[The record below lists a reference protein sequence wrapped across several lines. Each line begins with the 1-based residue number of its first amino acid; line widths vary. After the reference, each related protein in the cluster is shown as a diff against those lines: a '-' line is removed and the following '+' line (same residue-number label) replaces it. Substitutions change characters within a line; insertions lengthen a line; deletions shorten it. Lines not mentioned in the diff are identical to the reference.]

1 MGIKMQKI
9 KNFLQ
14 QETVLCIA
22 AVLAAISTFF
32 VKPDRQYLSY
42 IDFRTL
48 AILFCLMT
56 IIAAFK
62 QIGIFDKLATTL
74 LKKVHTTSGA
84 VFVLVLLCFTLSMFI
99 TNDVALITFVPL
111 SILVIQRI
119 RFSTSADRNHCL
131 ITCAVMQTIAANL
144 GSMLTP
150 IGNPQNLFLYG
161 KANENGTLTLFQ
173 FMGLMLPYCLLSL
186 ILLILWILLFRSRS
200 ENMLRVCTLSV
211 DLQQESPSE
220 KGHSSNTKEFFVTYL
235 FLFILSLLAVAH
247 KISFMIPLILVLLY
261 SLLRNH
267 KVMKDVDY
275 SLLATFLALFVFIGN
290 LGRIPLFET
299 ALCQILEGRELLTA
313 VLASQVMSNVP
324 AAVLLSRFTENT
336 NALIIGTNLGGLG
349 TLIASMASLIS
360 FKYIAREDSA
370 LRGKYIVS
378 FTAANVIFLAALLLL
393 SILLA

>member
-161 KANENGTLTLFQ
+161 KANETGTLTLFQ

-200 ENMLRVCTLSV
+200 ENMVRVCTLSV

-275 SLLATFLALFVFIGN
+275 SLLATFLALFVCICDLIQYYRRNQVF
-290 LGRIPLFET
+290 RHRRADP
-299 ALCQILEGRELLTA
+299 AILT
-313 VLASQVMSNVP
+313 Q
-324 AAVLLSRFTENT
+324 
-336 NALIIGTNLGGLG
+336 
-349 TLIASMASLIS
+349 
-360 FKYIAREDSA
+360 
-370 LRGKYIVS
+370 
-378 FTAANVIFLAALLLL
+378 
-393 SILLA
+393 